1 MFFQPLSTVILL
13 IYLILLNGFCI
24 FTQRLGLEW
33 ANTHTQYKLR
43 SLEKKSRFS
52 SLEFGIRGSKTAS
65 KSLHLDCDAKGD
77 EILRKFYARGRC

>member
-1 MFFQPLSTVILL
+1 MVSAYLL
-13 IYLILLNGFCI
+13 KDWDWNG
-24 FTQRLGLEW
+24 Q
-33 ANTHTQYKLR
+33 THTHTVQATCTLFR
-43 SLEKKSRFS
+43 KKSRF